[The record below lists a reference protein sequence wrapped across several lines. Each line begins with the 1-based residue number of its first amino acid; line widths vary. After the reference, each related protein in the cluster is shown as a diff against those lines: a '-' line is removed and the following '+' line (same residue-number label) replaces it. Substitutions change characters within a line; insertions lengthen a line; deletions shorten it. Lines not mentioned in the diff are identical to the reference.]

1 MPPIIDIDPV
11 SGREI
16 LLMDAFAYNGQY
28 EVKATGYRGTATAG
42 ATTNLDFAI
51 GAEDRYINGLA
62 LILKNHAAE
71 DLVGLQ
77 IVDVDN
83 IFGAGAGYV
92 LKTFGTNWN
101 VDDSQQ
107 LQGKDSFNYAAK
119 IPAGVYVRLI
129 YESTGGTNVLVKLN
143 LQLHKKVA

>member
-1 MPPIIDIDPV
+1 MSVVDIDPV
-11 SGREI
+11 TGRQI

-28 EVKATGYRGTATAG
+28 EVKATGYRGTAIAG
-42 ATTNLDFAI
+42 ETTNLDFAI

-62 LILKNHAAE
+62 LILKNHASE
-71 DLVGLQ
+71 DLLGLQ

-107 LQGKDSFNYAAK
+107 HQGANHFNYAAK

-129 YESTGGTNVLVKLN
+129 YVSTGDTNVSVKLN

>member
-1 MPPIIDIDPV
+1 MAVVDIDPV
-11 SGREI
+11 TGREI
-16 LLMDAFAYNGQY
+16 LLIDAFAYNGQY
-28 EVKATGYRGTATAG
+28 EVKATGYRGTAAAG
-42 ATTNLDFAI
+42 TTTNLDFAI

-71 DLVGLQ
+71 DLVGLK

-83 IFGAGAGYV
+83 VLGYGAGLV

-107 LQGKDSFNYAAK
+107 HQGKDSFNYAAK
-119 IPAGVYVRLI
+119 IPAGVYVRVV

-143 LQLHKKVA
+143 LLLHKKVA